1 MSDITPALGTPYLG
15 FVAVSLM
22 IALSPGPS
30 WAYTISTT
38 LGYGRKAGMVGNL
51 GNSAGILCHAVA
63 VALGLAALLQY
74 SSTAFHLIKFLGVA
88 YLLYL
93 ALRAFRGGSKLNTAT
108 AVSATDLWK
117 IFRNGAFVSL
127 FNPKISLLMLAL
139 LPQFVDPAAHNPELQ
154 IAAMGATHAFVA
166 AIVHSHLIL
175 FSSGV
180 AHQLKKSG
188 KLQTVLRWATGMVFL
203 GFGAR
208 LALTDR

>member
-1 MSDITPALGTPYLG
+1 MSDITPTLGTPYLG

-38 LGYGRKAGMVGNL
+38 
-51 GNSAGILCHAVA
+51 
-63 VALGLAALLQY
+63 
-74 SSTAFHLIKFLGVA
+74 
-88 YLLYL
+88 
-93 ALRAFRGGSKLNTAT
+93 
-108 AVSATDLWK
+108 
-117 IFRNGAFVSL
+117 
-127 FNPKISLLMLAL
+127 
-139 LPQFVDPAAHNPELQ
+139 
-154 IAAMGATHAFVA
+154 HAFVA

-180 AHQLKKSG
+180 AHQLKKAG
-188 KLQTVLRWATGMVFL
+188 KVQAVLRWATGTVSL